1 MLVTILGP
9 DGTGKTT
16 LARVLAE
23 KIDGLDYVYFGYN
36 KESRD
41 YQFFDSFVKSEPKNI
56 LKRIIRKGIRFIND
70 LYVFRSAKKN
80 HIISDRSPI
89 DNYIITKIQD
99 RKIRYYYYLILLLSP
114 NPDFVILLNGNA
126 EIIYK
131 RKEELSVND
140 IRKYIKYYQEYLN
153 NKQINYCMIDTVE
166 NDIENTLRIAK
177 SELDTRLS

>member
-16 LARVLAE
+16 LAKALAD
-23 KIDGLDYVYFGYN
+23 KTDGLDYVYFGGSN
-36 KESRD
+36 ESRK
-41 YQFFDSFVKSEPKNI
+41 YRIFERFIKSELNNI
-56 LKRIIRKGIRFIND
+56 FLRVVRKVLRVIND
-70 LYVFRSAKKN
+70 FDIYYQAKKN
-80 HIISDRSPI
+80 HIISDRCPI

-99 RKIRYYYYLILLLSP
+99 RKIRHYYYVILLFSP
-114 NPDFVILLNGNA
+114 NPDLVILLNGDA
-126 EIIYK
+126 EIIFK
-131 RKEELSVND
+131 RKEELSVNE
-140 IRKYIKYYQEYLN
+140 IRKYIKCYQEYLN

>member
-80 HIISDRSPI
+80 HIISDRCPI

>member
-1 MLVTILGP
+1 MLKLLSP
-9 DGTGKTT
+9 LT
-16 LARVLAE
+16 L
-23 KIDGLDYVYFGYN
+23 
-36 KESRD
+36 
-41 YQFFDSFVKSEPKNI
+41 PKLLN
-56 LKRIIRKGIRFIND
+56 
-70 LYVFRSAKKN
+70 LYVCS
-80 HIISDRSPI
+80 S
-89 DNYIITKIQD
+89 IQF
-99 RKIRYYYYLILLLSP
+99 IYTWYYYYLILLLSP
-114 NPDFVILLNGNA
+114 NPDFVILLNGDA

>member
-16 LARVLAE
+16 LARTLAE
-23 KIDGLDYVYFGYN
+23 KIDGLGYMYFGGSN
-36 KESRD
+36 ESRK
-41 YQFFDSFVKSEPKNI
+41 YRFFEGFIKSDLSNI
-56 LKRIIRKGIRFIND
+56 FLRVIRKALRVIND
-70 LYVFRSAKKN
+70 FDVYYQAKKN
-80 HIISDRSPI
+80 HIISDRCPI